1 LQFDSLNEFV
11 AMGGHG
17 LYVWLA
23 YGATLLVLGGY
34 VLSLRRARTQ
44 RVRELKWQSENH
56 GKVSHES

>member
-56 GKVSHES
+56 GKVPHES

>member
-1 LQFDSLNEFV
+1 MQFDSLNEFV

-44 RVRELKWQSENH
+44 RVRELKWQLENH
-56 GKVSHES
+56 GKVPHES